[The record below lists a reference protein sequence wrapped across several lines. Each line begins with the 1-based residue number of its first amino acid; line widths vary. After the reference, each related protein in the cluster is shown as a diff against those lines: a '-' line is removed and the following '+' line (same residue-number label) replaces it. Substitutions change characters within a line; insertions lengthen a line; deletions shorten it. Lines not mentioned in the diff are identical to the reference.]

1 MKIKPIWLPGHERSA
16 GSRRT
21 RGAADVAEYHDRRRK
36 ERAAARALEG
46 SLISLA
52 ALVGSD
58 VKDPDGHITGQ
69 LRDVVV
75 RWTRGASHPAVTAF
89 VVRIGRTDVRV
100 AAHWMQ
106 TTPPASVSLRS
117 TKAYAKTAHRQ
128 AAEVALAHDV
138 LDRQVID
145 ARGVQLVRPA
155 DVYLTVL
162 DGTLVLAGIE
172 VGVGALLRRLGPTR
186 LRRRVRPQRV
196 IDWASLRAFSPARDD
211 GVTTRG
217 RRAGLA
223 GVAGTRLELGVS
235 AGHVREDRPLDVQA
249 ALQSSQV
256 HKGQGSA

>member
-1 MKIKPIWLPGHERSA
+1 M
-16 GSRRT
+16 SRE
-21 RGAADVAEYHDRRRK
+21 AEVAEYRDRRRM

-52 ALVGSD
+52 ALLGSD
-58 VKDPDGHITGQ
+58 VKDPAGHTAGQ

-106 TTPPASVSLRS
+106 ATAPASVRLRS
-117 TKAYAKTAHRQ
+117 TKAYAKTAERQ

-145 ARGVQLVRPA
+145 TSGVELVRPA
-155 DVYLTVL
+155 DVYLTVV
-162 DGTLVLAGIE
+162 DESVVLAGIE
-172 VGVGALLRRLGPTR
+172 VGVGALFRRLGPKR
-186 LRRRVRPQRV
+186 LRRRLRPRRV

-211 GVTTRG
+211 GIRPRG
-217 RRAGLA
+217 RRADLA
-223 GVAGTRLELGVS
+223 GVAGTRLELGVA
-235 AGHVREDRPLDVQA
+235 AGEVREDHAIDVQA
-249 ALQSSQV
+249 ALQSSLPE
-256 HKGQGSA
+256 KGQGSP